1 MNCNQLFK
9 AFANS
14 VAAARR
20 VLKHQERVA
29 RRLWHAIKD
38 LIYRFCNALYARL
51 NTSAKV

>member
-29 RRLWHAIKD
+29 RRLWYAVKN
-38 LIYRFCNALYARL
+38 LVYRFRNALHARL
-51 NTSAKV
+51 NASAKV